1 MILLNAVPLGCFF
14 ESARF
19 LTLTIWLGRALLGA
33 GDVSLPSYTVVD
45 FRSGKKAVEFLS
57 R

>member
-57 R
+57 W